1 MAGAQQTYPKWLLQC
16 KQHITDSKEWD
27 GFLKELHDA
36 IQQQLTQSHVQ
47 YFSDLSEPEKELF
60 MERATQAIKGGTVY
74 NGLCKKVS
82 VITDQSLNEDV
93 SRQLLEESPMD
104 TKTDLVIES
113 AEEGAL
119 SLLKK
124 WPDMKNKL
132 YICLN
137 QPLPLHIRQLTW
149 RLYLSNT
156 KVRKQYIDQL
166 NTNPRAAIS
175 MYDYD
180 ISQKCET
187 LLNSEHTF
195 NDLKG
200 SVGIF
205 YGMKATLSYYHSILK
220 TKNRLRDVEHL
231 LAVPFMDVAST
242 NISRREPPPGRV
254 VALIVEEFMTFLGS
268 RPGFVIDSGSDDH
281 NDEVIAFID
290 KVAKLLQRRHPEVSR
305 MITDK
310 FVPVKEKIVA
320 TETGSYALLTE
331 GLMTLIRPMI
341 RSVFVTYLKMDTL
354 LYIWDQYM
362 IGVDTPGF
370 NNEWLAIVTVTL
382 LGLIKEKL
390 KEATSPAHM
399 EKILKAESCKL
410 TVPQFQYEIKLHYYK
425 ELFSLLTKDQKAA
438 MPILDPTQAQHP
450 PWRHWYNDVI
460 PPHTKPQDRR
470 KAREEREAERDR
482 QMQQQKDVETA
493 RKEQDQ
499 RERSFKTPSVVR
511 SAKIPSTDLGSEK
524 LSSVVKS
531 TKLDEE
537 ETFLKM
543 AATDRQRVEE
553 ERIALQD
560 QLDEERRRRIEAEK
574 RAQAEI
580 DQLKLELAAMKH
592 TKPPSRAPST
602 YSMSSNIS
610 RLMVAPPPSRASKI
624 TIEPLVVLP
633 PVEEARTPTPAQ
645 TPTEQRNKIVI
656 DFLRRAKHGLDKV
669 AHADGNDKSDLDRET
684 EGYLR
689 QNVRDIKNAQKE
701 VFGKTLDPGE
711 FDKMAP
717 KKQQDTSEKM
727 IKLMQKWREERRA
740 KELSKKR

>member
-1 MAGAQQTYPKWLLQC
+1 MAGAQQTYPKWLLAC

-27 GFLKELHDA
+27 SFLKELHDA

-156 KVRKQYIDQL
+156 KVRKHYIDQL

-187 LLNSEHTF
+187 LLNSEPTF
-195 NDLKG
+195 NDLRG

-268 RPGFVIDSGSDDH
+268 RPGFVVDSGSDDH

-305 MITDK
+305 MITEK

-425 ELFSLLTKDQKAA
+425 DLFSLLTKDQKAA

-482 QMQQQKDVETA
+482 QLQQQKDVETA

-499 RERSFKTPSVVR
+499 RERR
-511 SAKIPSTDLGSEK
+511 
-524 LSSVVKS
+524 
-531 TKLDEE
+531 DEE

-543 AATDRQRVEE
+543 AAVDRQRVEE

-602 YSMSSNIS
+602 NSMSSNIS
-610 RLMVAPPPSRASKI
+610 RLIIAPPPSRASKI

-645 TPTEQRNKIVI
+645 TPTEQRNKIII
-656 DFLRRAKHGLDKV
+656 DFLRRAKHGVDKV
-669 AHADGNDKSDLDRET
+669 AHAEGNDKSDLDRET

-711 FDKMAP
+711 FDKMPP

-740 KELSKKR
+740 KELAKKR

>member
-390 KEATSPAHM
+390 KEATSVS
-399 EKILKAESCKL
+399 I
-410 TVPQFQYEIKLHYYK
+410 
-425 ELFSLLTKDQKAA
+425 
-438 MPILDPTQAQHP
+438 
-450 PWRHWYNDVI
+450 
-460 PPHTKPQDRR
+460 
-470 KAREEREAERDR
+470 
-482 QMQQQKDVETA
+482 
-493 RKEQDQ
+493 
-499 RERSFKTPSVVR
+499 
-511 SAKIPSTDLGSEK
+511 
-524 LSSVVKS
+524 
-531 TKLDEE
+531 
-537 ETFLKM
+537 
-543 AATDRQRVEE
+543 
-553 ERIALQD
+553 
-560 QLDEERRRRIEAEK
+560 
-574 RAQAEI
+574 
-580 DQLKLELAAMKH
+580 
-592 TKPPSRAPST
+592 
-602 YSMSSNIS
+602 
-610 RLMVAPPPSRASKI
+610 
-624 TIEPLVVLP
+624 
-633 PVEEARTPTPAQ
+633 
-645 TPTEQRNKIVI
+645 
-656 DFLRRAKHGLDKV
+656 
-669 AHADGNDKSDLDRET
+669 
-684 EGYLR
+684 
-689 QNVRDIKNAQKE
+689 
-701 VFGKTLDPGE
+701 
-711 FDKMAP
+711 
-717 KKQQDTSEKM
+717 
-727 IKLMQKWREERRA
+727 
-740 KELSKKR
+740 